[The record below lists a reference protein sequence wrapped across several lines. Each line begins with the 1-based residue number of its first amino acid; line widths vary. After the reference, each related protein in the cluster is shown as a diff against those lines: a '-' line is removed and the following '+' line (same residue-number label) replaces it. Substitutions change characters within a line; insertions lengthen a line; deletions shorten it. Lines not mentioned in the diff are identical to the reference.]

1 MESTTFAGNL
11 ISVVAMSNRTKGILF
26 ALTTAFLWGFLPIAL
41 KVVTGF
47 IDPLTIGWFRFLV
60 AFFLLFVIL
69 GIRKPKYLKI
79 LTNPPL
85 YIIIA
90 SLGLGINYL
99 GFIYGLKLTTPG
111 TAQVF
116 IQAGPMV
123 LGLVGFIFFRE
134 TLSKRQGFGFLVA
147 GLGLLFFYRENLAQM
162 VAQEDMFSMG
172 VVWVLIAAMAWAV
185 YATFQ
190 KKLVQDYPP
199 QQLNL
204 FLFGLPVILFLPF
217 VRFSEFIDLTF
228 LQWMLMLFLG
238 LNTLIAYGSLSMA
251 FKYIEASKVS
261 IIVTMN
267 PVLTFVYMGLLALWE
282 VSWIVPEK
290 LSIAGMAAAVMVLIG
305 AVMAIVASHPSKK
318 KTLDQFFKRKASGK
332 TNP

>member
-1 MESTTFAGNL
+1 MKTL
-11 ISVVAMSNRTKGILF
+11 SNRTKGIIF

-41 KVVTGF
+41 KVATGI
-47 IDPLTIGWFRFLV
+47 IDPLTIGWFRFLI
-60 AFFLLFVIL
+60 AFSLLFVIL
-69 GIRKPKYLKI
+69 GFRKPGHIRI

-134 TLSKRQGFGFLVA
+134 TLSPRQGFGFLIA

-162 VAQEDMFSMG
+162 AAEEDMFSMG
-172 VVWVLIAAMAWAV
+172 VVWLLIAAMAWAV

-204 FLFGLPVILFLPF
+204 FLFGLPVVLFLPF
-217 VRFSEFIDLTF
+217 VRFSGFLELSL

-238 LNTLIAYGSLSMA
+238 LNTLVAYGSLSMA

-267 PVLTFVYMGLLALWE
+267 PILTFVYMGLLALWE
-282 VSWIVPEK
+282 VTWIQPEK
-290 LSIAGMAAAVMVLIG
+290 LSVAGIAAAAMVLVG
-305 AVMAIVASHPSKK
+305 AIMAIIAAHPSKK
-318 KTLDQFFKRKASGK
+318 KTLDQLLKLKSRKGSN
-332 TNP
+332 TT

>member
-1 MESTTFAGNL
+1 MKAL
-11 ISVVAMSNRTKGILF
+11 SNRTRGILF
-26 ALTTAFLWGFLPIAL
+26 ALTTAILWGFLPIVL
-41 KVVTGF
+41 KVATGF
-47 IDPLTIGWFRFLV
+47 MDPLTIGWFRFLV
-60 AFFLLFVIL
+60 AFSLLFVIL
-69 GIRKPKYLKI
+69 GFRKPGHLKI

-85 YIIIA
+85 FIIIA
-90 SLGLGINYL
+90 SLCLGINYL

-116 IQAGPMV
+116 VQAGPML
-123 LGLVGFIFFRE
+123 LGLVGFIFFKE
-134 TLSKRQGFGFLVA
+134 TLSPRQGIGFLIA

-162 VAQEDMFSMG
+162 VADEDMFSMG

-190 KKLVQDYPP
+190 KKLVRDYPP

-204 FLFGLPVILFLPF
+204 FLFGLPVLLFLPF
-217 VRFSEFIDLTF
+217 ARFSGFYELS
-228 LQWMLMLFLG
+228 LVQWMLMLFLG
-238 LNTLIAYGSLSMA
+238 LNTLVAYGSLSMA

-282 VSWIVPEK
+282 VSWIRPEK
-290 LSIAGMAAAVMVLIG
+290 LSVAGMSAAAMVLVG
-305 AVMAIVASHPSKK
+305 AIMAIVAAHPSKK
-318 KTLDQFFKRKASGK
+318 KTLDQLFKLK
-332 TNP
+332 

>member
-1 MESTTFAGNL
+1 MKAL
-11 ISVVAMSNRTKGILF
+11 SNRTKGILF

-41 KVVTGF
+41 KVATGF
-47 IDPLTIGWFRFLV
+47 MDPLTIGWFRFLV
-60 AFFLLFVIL
+60 AFSLLFMIL
-69 GIRKPKYLKI
+69 GFRKPGHLKI

-85 YIIIA
+85 FIIIA
-90 SLGLGINYL
+90 SVCLGINYL

-116 IQAGPMV
+116 VQAGPML

-134 TLSKRQGFGFLVA
+134 TLSPRQGIGFLIA
-147 GLGLLFFYRENLAQM
+147 GLGLLFFYRENLVQM
-162 VAQEDMFSMG
+162 VAEEDIFSMG

-190 KKLVQDYPP
+190 KKLVRDYPP

-204 FLFGLPVILFLPF
+204 FLFGLPVLLFLPF
-217 VRFSEFIDLTF
+217 VRFSGFYELS
-228 LQWMLMLFLG
+228 LVQWMLMLFLG
-238 LNTLIAYGSLSMA
+238 LNTLVAYGSLSMA

-282 VSWIVPEK
+282 VSWIQPEK
-290 LSIAGMAAAVMVLIG
+290 LSVAGMSAAAMVLVG
-305 AVMAIVASHPSKK
+305 AIMAIVAAHPSKK
-318 KTLDQFFKRKASGK
+318 KTLDQLFKRK
-332 TNP
+332 